1 MTVFLCGFMGCGKST
16 VGRIL
21 ANLLGIN
28 FVDMDKYIEDKENMT
43 IAEIFEQK
51 GEQYFRMLETKAI
64 EELSQNQMI
73 IAVVVGQCLMIK
85 MLKLLIKMEWS
96 FS

>member
-1 MTVFLCGFMGCGKST
+1 MDLWARKST

-73 IAVVVGQCLMIK
+73 IARWWGNA
-85 MLKLLIKMEWS
+85 
-96 FS
+96 